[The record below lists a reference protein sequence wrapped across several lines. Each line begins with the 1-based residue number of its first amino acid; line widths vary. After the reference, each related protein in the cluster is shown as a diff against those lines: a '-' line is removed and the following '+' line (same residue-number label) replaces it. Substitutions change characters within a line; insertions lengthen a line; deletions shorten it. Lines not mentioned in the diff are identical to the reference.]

1 MILIDNRN
9 SSDPRLNLALEEY
22 VVRTRKEGDYLLV
35 YINEPTVVIG
45 KHQNALEEINHTFAG
60 ANGIR
65 LVRRISGGGAVYHD
79 EGNLNF
85 SLITDHSPE
94 KHNNYLPFLSPVLDL
109 LTRMGVEGRLN
120 NRNSLVLSD
129 GRKFSG
135 NAQFASRGRMMSHG
149 TLLFNTNLSAL
160 TSVLSPEA
168 NVENSKAVQSV
179 RSDVVNLREELSEE
193 IDQEVF
199 TQELIRSYAGL
210 NPTVE
215 VLAESEW
222 REVEELARTK
232 YDSWE
237 WNFGRTP
244 KFVVRQVIESGGA
257 FLLRVEDGVI
267 QGVIPDAPET
277 SLNYPFQTLVGKP
290 FSFEKVADFFR
301 QVREGEGGTV

>member
-9 SSDPRLNLALEEY
+9 SSDPRVNLALEEY
-22 VVRTRKEGDYLLV
+22 IVRTRKEGDYLLV
-35 YINEPTVVIG
+35 YVNDPTVVIG
-45 KHQNALEEINHTFAG
+45 KHQNVLEEVNHTFVG

-94 KHNNYLPFLSPVLDL
+94 KHNNYLPFLSPILDL
-109 LTRMGVEGRLN
+109 LATMGVEGKLN
-120 NRNSLVLSD
+120 NRNSLVLRD

-149 TLLFNTNLSAL
+149 TLLFDTNLTAL

-179 RSDVVNLREELSEE
+179 RSDVANLRDQLPGE
-193 IDQEVF
+193 IDQEAF
-199 TQELIRSYAGL
+199 TQELIRSYAGYS
-210 NPTVE
+210 PTVE
-215 VLAESEW
+215 ALAESEW

-232 YDSWE
+232 FDSWE
-237 WNFGRTP
+237 WYFGRT
-244 KFVVRQVIESGGA
+244 
-257 FLLRVEDGVI
+257 
-267 QGVIPDAPET
+267 
-277 SLNYPFQTLVGKP
+277 
-290 FSFEKVADFFR
+290 
-301 QVREGEGGTV
+301 